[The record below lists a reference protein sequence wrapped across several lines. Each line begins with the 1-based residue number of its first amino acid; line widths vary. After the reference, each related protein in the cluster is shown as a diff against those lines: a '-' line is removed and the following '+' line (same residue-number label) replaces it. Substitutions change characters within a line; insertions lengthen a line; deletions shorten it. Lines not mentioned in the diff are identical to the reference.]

1 MHIITE
7 LLNIWSE
14 ELRKLKCETDKS
26 IIIVGNS
33 STPFLVTDTS
43 NRILLKIQKTSLA
56 QPNLFGI
63 YRMLKNKMT
72 DIPVKYMMNI

>member
-1 MHIITE
+1 MHVITE
-7 LLNIWSE
+7 LLNIWSK
-14 ELRKLKCETDKS
+14 ELRKLKWEMDKS

-56 QPNLFGI
+56 QPI
-63 YRMLKNKMT
+63 
-72 DIPVKYMMNI
+72 